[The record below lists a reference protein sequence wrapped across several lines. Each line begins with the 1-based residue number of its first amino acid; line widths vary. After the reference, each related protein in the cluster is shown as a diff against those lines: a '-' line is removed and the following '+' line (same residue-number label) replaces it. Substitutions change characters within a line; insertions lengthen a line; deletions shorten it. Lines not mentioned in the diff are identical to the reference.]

1 MQQGKPQTDIA
12 AARIHLN
19 IGVTA
24 HRDLVERDVPRMR
37 AEVRRFLLQLQASF
51 PALPLQL
58 ICALA
63 TGGDQLVAEE
73 ALALGIDLIAPLP
86 MPQADYE
93 QDFADAESLAQ
104 FRALLA
110 RAQVRTLPMAPGN
123 TLESARVRGP
133 SRNRQYAQLGMFI
146 SSHCQILLALWDG
159 NSSQATGGTAQV
171 VEFHLHNAMPGFST
185 DEAAPNL
192 LADDESDLIYHID
205 CPRRLEHAEEGPELA
220 PGAAAPRWLTVNQIT
235 PGDTPVPLH
244 YRHVFR
250 QMQAFNQDV
259 VRHADAIARE
269 ARSLLDAGM
278 HASPPR
284 RVREMDALFAAAD
297 WLAVHFR
304 RQVRAGMLLTHTLA
318 AGMGLAFILY
328 SDLAA
333 ERVYVAIFLLLFAL
347 AALARWIGQRR
358 EWHRKYLDYRGLAEG
373 LRVQLYWRLAG
384 VEISADNSLG
394 YDSFLQ
400 KQDVDLSWI
409 RHAMRGTGLLRD
421 EAFRAD
427 SAWLQ
432 CVIARWVGPSQP
444 GHARGGGQTAYFRD
458 GGARRERAYRLTTLL
473 GEIAL
478 AGGLAGAVALLVG
491 DDHLG
496 ASLRSQ
502 LLLAMGLLPLLAG
515 IRESFYY
522 KNADKELIKQFRFM
536 RRLFESCRWRLD
548 RARDDAESR
557 HLLRALGCACL
568 EEHAEWI
575 LLHRERP
582 LDAAGLS
589 G

>member
-1 MQQGKPQTDIA
+1 MRDREDLANGQPAQL
-12 AARIHLN
+12 RLN

-37 AEVRRFLLQLQASF
+37 AEVRGFLLQLQASL
-51 PALPLQL
+51 PDLPLQL

-63 TGGDQLVAEE
+63 SGGDQLVAEE
-73 ALALGIDLIAPLP
+73 ALALGIDVVAPLP

-93 QDFADAESLAQ
+93 ADFEDAAALAK

-110 RAQVRTLPMAPGN
+110 RARVRTLPMAPGN
-123 TLESARVRGP
+123 TLQSVRMRGP

-171 VEFHLHNAMPGFST
+171 VEFHLHNAMPGFRT
-185 DEAAPNL
+185 EEAAPNL
-192 LADDESDLIYHID
+192 LADDESDLIYHVD

-220 PGAAAPRWLTVNQIT
+220 PGAAAPRWLMLNQSM
-235 PGDTPVPLH
+235 PGNAPAPVH
-244 YRHVFR
+244 YRHVFD
-250 QMQAFNQDV
+250 QMQAFNRDV
-259 VRHADAIARE
+259 LRHAEAIASE
-269 ARSLLDAGM
+269 SRSLLDAGM
-278 HASPPR
+278 PEPPPPR
-284 RVREMDALFAAAD
+284 VCEMDALFVAAD

-328 SDLAA
+328 SDVAA
-333 ERVYVAIFLLLFAL
+333 ERVYVAMFLLLFAC
-347 AALARWIGQRR
+347 AALARWIGERR

-373 LRVQLYWRLAG
+373 LRVQIYWRLAG
-384 VEISADNSLG
+384 VEISAENSLG

-409 RHAMRGTGLLRD
+409 RHATRGTGVLRD
-421 EAFRAD
+421 EAFQAHG
-427 SAWLQ
+427 AWLQ
-432 CVIARWVGPSQP
+432 CVIARWVGPGQS

-458 GGARRERAYRLTTLL
+458 GGTRRERAYRLTTLL
-473 GEIAL
+473 GDIAL
-478 AGGLAGAVALLVG
+478 GGGLVGALALLVG
-491 DDHLG
+491 ADHLDG
-496 ASLRSQ
+496 ALRTQ

-515 IRESFYY
+515 IRESFSY

-548 RARDDAESR
+548 RAHDDAESR
-557 HLLRALGCACL
+557 RLLRALGCACL

-582 LDAAGLS
+582 LDAGGMS